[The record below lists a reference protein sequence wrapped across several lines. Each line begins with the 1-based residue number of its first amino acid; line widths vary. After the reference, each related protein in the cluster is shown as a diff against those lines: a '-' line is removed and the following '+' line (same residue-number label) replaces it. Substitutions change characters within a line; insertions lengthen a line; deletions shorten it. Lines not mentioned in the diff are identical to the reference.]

1 MIPSTKGENYFM
13 TKVVDFGQAE
23 KKAKLRDRKI
33 DSIYD
38 QLQAGGYSEE
48 EKAMLLQLLSKA
60 TGGEEYFI
68 AKKKKPTDRVRFV
81 QIIMDNMEYLNGIG
95 YFTNAEQ
102 AFLLQISSY
111 LEFKTNVIIE
121 KNNNDNEIDT
131 NAATPS
137 YLAEKLAK
145 TRESVSKTMNSLLK
159 KGVLGVAEAGM
170 TTDDGRICTSRTWFV
185 NPNIMCCSPKDSV
198 DRATQHI
205 FKRSLRN
212 FKVKGDTKKHK
223 LPIYLF

>member
-1 MIPSTKGENYFM
+1 M

-23 KKAKLRDRKI
+23 KKAKLRDSKI

-137 YLAEKLAK
+137 YLAEKLGK

-205 FKRSLRN
+205 FKKSLRN
-212 FKVKGDTKKHK
+212 FKVIGDNKKHK

>member
-1 MIPSTKGENYFM
+1 M

-23 KKAKLRDRKI
+23 KKAKLRDSKI

-81 QIIMDNMEYLNGIG
+81 QIIMDNMEYLNSIG
-95 YFTNAEQ
+95 YFTNGEQ

-137 YLAEKLAK
+137 YLAEKLGK

-185 NPNIMCCSPKDSV
+185 NPNIMCCSPKDSI

-205 FKRSLRN
+205 FKKSLRN

>member
-1 MIPSTKGENYFM
+1 M

-23 KKAKLRDRKI
+23 KKAKIRDRKI

-121 KNNNDNEIDT
+121 KNNNDNEVDT

-137 YLAEKLAK
+137 YLAEKLGK

-205 FKRSLRN
+205 FKKSLRN
-212 FKVKGDTKKHK
+212 FKVIGDSKKHK

>member
-23 KKAKLRDRKI
+23 KKAKLRDIKI
-33 DSIYD
+33 DSIHD
-38 QLQAGGYSEE
+38 QLQSGGYSEE
-48 EKAMLLQLLSKA
+48 EKSMLLQLLSKA

-121 KNNNDNEIDT
+121 KNNNNEIDT

-137 YLAEKLAK
+137 YLAEKLGK

-185 NPNIMCCSPKDSV
+185 NPNIMCCSPKDSI

-205 FKRSLRN
+205 FKKSLRN
-212 FKVKGDTKKHK
+212 FKVMGDTKKHK

>member
-137 YLAEKLAK
+137 YLAEKLGK

>member
-1 MIPSTKGENYFM
+1 M

-38 QLQAGGYSEE
+38 QLQAGGYSED

-137 YLAEKLAK
+137 YLAEKLGK

-205 FKRSLRN
+205 FKKSLRN

>member
-1 MIPSTKGENYFM
+1 MS
-13 TKVVDFGQAE
+13 KVVDFGQAE
-23 KKAKLRDRKI
+23 KKAKARDSKI

-81 QIIMDNMEYLNGIG
+81 QIIMDNMEYLNRIG

-121 KNNNDNEIDT
+121 KSNSDNEIEI

-137 YLAEKLAK
+137 YLAEKVGK

-159 KGVLGVAEAGM
+159 KGILGVAEAGM
-170 TTDDGRICTSRTWFV
+170 ATDDGRVCTSRTWFV
-185 NPNIMCCSPKDSV
+185 NPNIMCCSPKDSI

-205 FKRSLRN
+205 FKKSLRN

>member
-1 MIPSTKGENYFM
+1 M
-13 TKVVDFGQAE
+13 TKKIIDFEQAE
-23 KKAKLRDRKI
+23 KNAKIRDRKI

-38 QLQAGGYSEE
+38 QLQAGGYSED

-81 QIIMDNMEYLNGIG
+81 QIIMDNMEYLNRIG

-121 KNNNDNEIDT
+121 KNNGDNEIET

-137 YLAEKLAK
+137 YLAEKFGK

-159 KGVLGVAEAGM
+159 KGILGVAETGM

-185 NPNIMCCSPKDSV
+185 NPNIMCCSPKDSI

-205 FKRSLRN
+205 FKKSLRN
-212 FKVKGDTKKHK
+212 FKVKSDTKKHK

>member
-1 MIPSTKGENYFM
+1 MSKKNVINFEE
-13 TKVVDFGQAE
+13 VE
-23 KKAKLRDRKI
+23 KKAKIRDTKI
-33 DSIYD
+33 DSIYG

-48 EKAMLLQLLSKA
+48 EKAMLLQMLSKMS
-60 TGGEEYFI
+60 GGEEYFI
-68 AKKKKPTDRVRFV
+68 GKKKKPTDRVRFV
-81 QIIMDNMEYLNGIG
+81 QIIMDNMEYLNRLG

-121 KNNNDNEIDT
+121 KNNVDNEIDT

-137 YLAEKLAK
+137 YLAEKLGK
-145 TRESVSKTMNSLLK
+145 TRESISKTMNSLLK

-185 NPNIMCCSPKDSV
+185 NPNIICCSPKDSV

-205 FKRSLRN
+205 FKKSLRN

>member
-23 KKAKLRDRKI
+23 KKAKERDSKI

-121 KNNNDNEIDT
+121 KNNNDNEVDT

-137 YLAEKLAK
+137 YLAEKLGK

-205 FKRSLRN
+205 FKKSLRN
-212 FKVKGDTKKHK
+212 FKVMGDNKKHK

>member
-1 MIPSTKGENYFM
+1 MKEKIINFEQ
-13 TKVVDFGQAE
+13 VE
-23 KKAKLRDRKI
+23 KKAKERDSKI
-33 DSIYD
+33 NSIYE

-68 AKKKKPTDRVRFV
+68 GKKKKPTDRVRFV

-121 KNNNDNEIDT
+121 KSNDDNEIDT

-137 YLAEKLAK
+137 YLAEKFGK

-170 TTDDGRICTSRTWFV
+170 TTDEGRICTSRTWFV

-205 FKRSLRN
+205 FKKSLRN